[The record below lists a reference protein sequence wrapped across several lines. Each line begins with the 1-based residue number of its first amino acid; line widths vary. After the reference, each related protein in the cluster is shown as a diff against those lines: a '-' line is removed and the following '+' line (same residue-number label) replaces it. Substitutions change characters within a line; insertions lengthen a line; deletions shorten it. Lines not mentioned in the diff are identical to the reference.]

1 MEKIQSIR
9 EKAKVIRRHIITMI
23 GEAGGGHP
31 GGSLSSVEIATA
43 LYFQV
48 MRINPNEPKDLE
60 RDRFILSKGHA
71 SALLYAV
78 LAERGYFPVSQLA
91 TFRKPWGKLAG
102 HPDMRKVPGVDMT
115 TGSLGQGLS
124 VAIGMAL
131 AAKYDKRD
139 NRVYALLGDGE
150 IQEGQVWEAA
160 MAAAHFKLDNMTA
173 FIDNNGLQI
182 DGCTAEIMGVEPL
195 ADKWKGFG
203 WHVIAI
209 DGHDIGQI
217 LAAVEEAKRVKG
229 KPTMVIAKTIK
240 GKGVCFMEGK
250 VEWHG
255 KAPCG
260 ELYTKAK
267 IELGCE

>member
-78 LAERGYFPVSQLA
+78 LAERGYFPVNQLA

-160 MAAAHFKLDNMTA
+160 MAASHFKLDNMTA